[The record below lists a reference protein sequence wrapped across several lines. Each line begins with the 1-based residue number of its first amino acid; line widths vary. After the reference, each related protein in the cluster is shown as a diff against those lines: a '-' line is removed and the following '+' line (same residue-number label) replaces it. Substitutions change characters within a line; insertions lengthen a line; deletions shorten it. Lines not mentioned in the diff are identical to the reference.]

1 MASSR
6 FPASRPPQQ
15 PAAYSNAAV
24 RGQLRQWKEKL
35 AQQYRQFDRAYS
47 DGRTQSF
54 VQDFVKRSSREGR
67 RRAVGRLA
75 RAFGPG
81 VTLEGRRLDGN
92 YPMAVWSILRPRE
105 SVTAGAPAESGL
117 AQDCVTVNFLLAG
130 RLPSPTEAGLA
141 DGLWSLEIPDHAL
154 GRAIERSGGLP
165 DAIIAEA
172 HHNVLRLRQDQLKQ
186 TELSV
191 LPVAAS
197 DGFQM
202 SLGSQFL
209 VRAGGGGFVC
219 ELTLG
224 PDVGADDEPRV
235 PFSAVAGRE
244 LGVQARAATWIAE
257 DMVHERQVL
266 LADNG
271 MPGERLGD
279 GWLLP
284 RPLRQLSLVESA
296 NGGMSINFLRLEPGL
311 PEFLTSCGGESP

>member
-1 MASSR
+1 MACSR
-6 FPASRPPQQ
+6 FAASRSPQQ

-35 AQQYRQFDRAYS
+35 AQQYRQFDRAYC
-47 DGRTQSF
+47 DARTHSF

-67 RRAVGRLA
+67 RRALRKLA

-81 VTLEGRRLDGN
+81 ITPEGLRLDGN
-92 YPMAVWSILRPRE
+92 HPMAVWSILRPRE
-105 SVTAGAPAESGL
+105 SVAACAPAESGL
-117 AQDCVTVNFLLAG
+117 AQDCVTVDFLLAG
-130 RLPSPTEAGLA
+130 WLPSLAEGGLA

-186 TELSV
+186 PELTV

-197 DGFQM
+197 DGFRM
-202 SLGSQFL
+202 TLGSQFL

-224 PDVGADDEPRV
+224 PNVEADDDPRV
-235 PFSAVAGRE
+235 PFSELPGRE
-244 LGVQARAATWIAE
+244 LGVQVRAATWIAE
-257 DMVHERQVL
+257 DMVNERQVL
-266 LADNG
+266 LAGDG

-284 RPLRQLSLVESA
+284 QPLRQLSLVKSA
-296 NGGMSINFLRLEPGL
+296 NGGMSLNLARLEPGL
-311 PEFLTSCGGESP
+311 PELTSYGRDSP